1 MPASLLA
8 ANEPRKRYRWCDKA
22 LLPRPVHSLVVD
34 SVKNASAD
42 QREAWLA
49 RAERQGHQHH
59 HRSGKKDP
67 NLAGQP

>member
-1 MPASLLA
+1 
-8 ANEPRKRYRWCDKA
+8 
-22 LLPRPVHSLVVD
+22 VVD